1 MLGCIF
7 DREAE
12 TIPRR
17 EKHFASRALAAISAL
32 LILITGWLMLN
43 GVQTIE
49 DVGDLAAFGSLVF
62 QILVPLFLFVVL
74 FMATTS
80 SVLAVSQEKDRKTLD
95 LLLLSSMTNWEIVIG
110 KFSVGLLNGVNLLL
124 PASVVWFCVTLFGGV
139 SFSQITEAIWLGVGV
154 ILLGSSLGSMV
165 SFWRDKT
172 FQSLA
177 ICFLGLLFLFGGL
190 HWISQTRLAIA
201 IGLESMS
208 PIHAVAVCV
217 QPIRSTELSSFG
229 LSSPLAAAILM
240 IGFSVV
246 FNLLAIVCL
255 RSWNPSRTKRIR
267 VSNEESLYSESR
279 SNAGA
284 EPSGTWKGRN
294 SKHVWNNPILWRE
307 VCTWAYGRKVLA
319 VRFAYVAMAA
329 IVFYAIQTLIHSGI
343 VLHRSDLENELVPP
357 LSLWCGAFFILS
369 MVIVNALA
377 VNSVANER
385 DANALE
391 LLLASEITPTAF
403 LVGKIGGVLF
413 VAKEMVGLPLLL
425 PIVIWLQGC
434 LSMENLLFVELSLIA
449 LNLFVVMLG
458 IHCAM
463 IYEQSRI
470 AIGTSLGTVFFLF
483 VGVIVCMLMMIG
495 FRGSFERQLAPF
507 LGIILGG
514 GAALYMGIVSR
525 RPSAALTLA
534 AFGLPFLTFFAI
546 TSFLLRGQEL
556 TVFSVLTFAYGF
568 TTIAMFIPAWS
579 DFEFS
584 FSHDRMASEKN

>member
-17 EKHFASRALAAISAL
+17 EKHYASRAMAAVSAL

-43 GVQTIE
+43 GLQSIE

-62 QILVPLFLFVVL
+62 QILVPVFLFVLL

-95 LLLLSSMTNWEIVIG
+95 LLLLSSMTSWEIVIG
-110 KFSVGLLNGVNLLL
+110 KFSVGFLNGVNLLL

-139 SFSQITEAIWLGVGV
+139 SNSQIFEAVCLGFGA
-154 ILLGSSLGSMV
+154 INLGSSLGSMV
-165 SFWRDKT
+165 AFWRDKT

-190 HWISQTRLAIA
+190 HWLSQTSFAIVS
-201 IGLESMS
+201 GFESMS
-208 PIHAVAVCV
+208 PIDAVAVCV
-217 QPIRSTELSSFG
+217 QPIRTTEFKTFG
-229 LSSPLAAAILM
+229 LSSPMAAALSM

-246 FNLLAIVCL
+246 FNLLAIVWL
-255 RSWNPSRTKRIR
+255 RHWNPSRSKRIR
-267 VSNEESLYSESR
+267 VSNEESFYAEER
-279 SNAGA
+279 SSAG
-284 EPSGTWKGRN
+284 PVNLGTWKGRN
-294 SKHVWNNPILWRE
+294 SKHVWKNPVLWRE
-307 VCTWAYGRKVLA
+307 MCTWAYGRKVLA

-329 IVFYAIQTLIHSGI
+329 IVFYVIQSLINSGV
-343 VLHRSDLENELVPP
+343 VLHRSDLENELVPL
-357 LSLWCGAFFILS
+357 LSLWSGAFFILS
-369 MVIVNALA
+369 LVIVNALA

-403 LVGKIGGVLF
+403 LVGKIVGVLY
-413 VAKEMVGLPLLL
+413 VAKEMVCLPMIL
-425 PIVIWLQGC
+425 PIVIWTQGG
-434 LSMENLLFVELSLIA
+434 LSSENLVFVELSLIA

-463 IYEQSRI
+463 IYEQSRV

-525 RPSAALTLA
+525 RPSAALTLS

-546 TSFLLRGQEL
+546 TSFLLRDQEL

-584 FSHDRMASEKN
+584 FGHDRLASEKN